1 MLTEKENKRKGEIGV
16 YSKNKTSSNFNQ
28 TSIFHLSLLN
38 KKKKRKKIKRKKE
51 RIYLEEKVHVHL
63 EDKK

>member
-16 YSKNKTSSNFNQ
+16 YSKNKASSNFNQ